1 MKYSKTV
8 KIMFEIRFSKS
19 AGKYLKK
26 LDRTTKDRIKKSLFD
41 LAEDPYKI
49 RNLDIKRL
57 AGYEDSYR
65 LRVGKYRALY
75 KIIDNEVVIFVFDLD
90 SRGDIYK

>member
-1 MKYSKTV
+1 
-8 KIMFEIRFSKS
+8 MFEIRFSKG

-26 LDRTTKDRIKKSLFD
+26 LDRTTKERIKKSL
-41 LAEDPYKI
+41 LELSENPYES
-49 RNLDIKRL
+49 NQLNIKKL

-75 KIIDNEVVIFVFDLD
+75 TIIKSEVVIFVFDLD
-90 SRGDIYK
+90 SRGDIYKK

>member
-1 MKYSKTV
+1 MV
-8 KIMFEIRFSKS
+8 RIMFEIRFSKV

-26 LDRTTKDRIKKSLFD
+26 LDRITKERIKKSLLE
-41 LAEDPYKI
+41 LAENPYEVK
-49 RNLDIKRL
+49 NLDIKKL

-75 KIIDNEVVIFVFDLD
+75 KIINSEVVVFVFDLD

>member
-1 MKYSKTV
+1 
-8 KIMFEIRFSKS
+8 MFEIRFSKGV
-19 AGKYLKK
+19 GKYLQK
-26 LDRTTKDRIKKSLFD
+26 LDRTTIERIKKSLLE
-41 LAEDPYKI
+41 LAENPYEVKS
-49 RNLDIKRL
+49 LEVKRL

-75 KIIDNEVVIFVFDLD
+75 KIIDNEVVVFVFDLD

>member
-1 MKYSKTV
+1 
-8 KIMFEIRFSKS
+8 MFEIRFSKV

-26 LDRTTKDRIKKSLFD
+26 LDRITKERIKKSLLE
-41 LAEDPYKI
+41 LAENPYEVK
-49 RNLDIKRL
+49 NLDIKKL

-75 KIIDNEVVIFVFDLD
+75 KIINNEVVVFVFDLD

>member
-1 MKYSKTV
+1 MY
-8 KIMFEIRFSKS
+8 EIRFSKG

-26 LDRTTKDRIKKSLFD
+26 LDRNTKDRIKKSLLE
-41 LAEDPYKI
+41 LAEDPYGT

-75 KIIDNEVVIFVFDLD
+75 TIIDKEVVIFVFDLD